1 MDSQVYVEG
10 ALWYEYDQNNSGG
23 YFIRDDLV
31 SDLVSDV
38 VFVQAVSLVQ
48 ANDVMSELVDKSN
61 AWSYC
66 ECCGERWS
74 FYNDRGYE
82 VPTRYGKEVS
92 KGVDLYEKNGYILFH
107 GLNGRTLKW
116 SGKLDDT
123 PTEIGK
129 IEKGA

>member
-1 MDSQVYVEG
+1 MEISNKVEG
-10 ALWYEYDQNNSGG
+10 ALWYEFDQNNSGG
-23 YFIRDDLV
+23 YFERDDF
-31 SDLVSDV
+31 VSDV
-38 VFVQAVSLVQ
+38 VFVQAMNPEH
-48 ANDVMSELVDKSN
+48 AENIMSDLIYAAD

-74 FYNDRGYE
+74 FYDTRGHG

-92 KGVDLYEKNGYILFH
+92 KGVDLYSKDGYILFH

-116 SGKLDDT
+116 SGKQDDT
-123 PTEIGK
+123 PTEIGR

>member
-1 MDSQVYVEG
+1 MEISNKVEG
-10 ALWYEYDQNNSGG
+10 ALWYEFDQNNSGG
-23 YFIRDDLV
+23 YFVRDDF
-31 SDLVSDV
+31 VSDV
-38 VFVQAVSLVQ
+38 VFVQAMSSEQ
-48 ANDVMSELVDKSN
+48 AGDIMSDLIYTSD

-74 FYNDRGYE
+74 FYNTRGYE

-92 KGVDLYEKNGYILFH
+92 KGVDLYSREGYILFH

-116 SGKLDDT
+116 SGKQDDT
-123 PTEIGK
+123 PTEIGR